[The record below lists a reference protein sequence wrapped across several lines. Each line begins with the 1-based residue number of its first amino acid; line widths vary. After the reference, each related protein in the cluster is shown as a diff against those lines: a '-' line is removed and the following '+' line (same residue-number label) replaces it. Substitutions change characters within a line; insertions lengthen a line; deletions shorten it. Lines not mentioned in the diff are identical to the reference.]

1 MTIEI
6 VENYFDI
13 LRGKFIMQFL
23 PSAPLENIR
32 RRAEIIKSI
41 RRFFDE
47 RDFIEVQTP
56 ILSRDTVIDH
66 YLDPLSLPVN
76 LFGKEE
82 IFYLQTSP
90 EFALKRL
97 VTAGM
102 KRIFEITPV
111 FRKGDRGQHHNV
123 EFTML
128 EWYRVGDDYRQGID
142 FLADLVTTVG
152 GFDGCDKVSFAQL
165 VRDHI
170 GLDPDFAGAEDYLDY
185 VKRKGIAWSE
195 SFLDPENPATADD
208 WLDLIFSEEI
218 QPRLGSERPI
228 ILYDY
233 PATQAQLAR
242 TRTKNENG
250 REYQVA
256 ERFELFIKGLELA
269 NGYHELREASVLRE
283 RNKITAEERRRSK
296 MQALPQESRLLQAM
310 EFGFPDCSGCAL
322 GIERLLMI
330 LLNADSIDQVLTFPI
345 ERA

>member
-1 MTIEI
+1 
-6 VENYFDI
+6 
-13 LRGKFIMQFL
+13 MQFL

-32 RRAEIIKSI
+32 RRAEIIKLI
-41 RRFFDE
+41 RHFFDE

-66 YLDPLSLPVN
+66 YLDPLFLPVN
-76 LFGKEE
+76 LFGQEE

-102 KRIFEITPV
+102 ERIFEITPV
-111 FRKGDRGQHHNV
+111 FRKGDRGQYHNI

-128 EWYRVGDDYRQGID
+128 EWYQRGDDYQQGID
-142 FLADLVTTVG
+142 FLADLVIAVG
-152 GFDGCDKVSFAQL
+152 GYDRCDKVSFAQL
-165 VRDHI
+165 VRDHS
-170 GLDPDFAGAEDYLDY
+170 GLDPNFAKAEDYFDY
-185 VKRKGIAWSE
+185 IKRKGIVWSE

-218 QPRLGSERPI
+218 QPQLGLQRPI

-242 TRTKNENG
+242 TRAESENG

-256 ERFELFIKGLELA
+256 ERFELFIRGLELA
-269 NGYHELREASVLRE
+269 NGYHELRDASVLRE
-283 RNKITAEERRRSK
+283 RNKKTSEERRRSK
-296 MQALPQESRLLQAM
+296 MRVLPQDSRLLQAM

-322 GIERLLMI
+322 GIERLLMV
-330 LLNADSIDQVLTFPI
+330 LLEADSIDQVLTFPI